1 MSGSAVLYRIISH
14 NKDTEIG
21 KKWNLSSI
29 KTIED
34 YRDNVPLTDYEDYRP
49 YIERMVEKGEENL
62 LSPDKVTFYC
72 PTSGTTTKSKLIPKF
87 SPPGSDTI
95 LTTDFDQCLLL
106 GSQYQDGS
114 TPLGVPIIAGLNI
127 HLEAILDC
135 YESNFITP
143 REAYQTTDFMSAIY
157 VQMVF
162 GLKTSSV
169 KCILAGFCSTVLT
182 AFNLLAQEWE
192 QMTNDIRN
200 GTLKPS
206 LNLTESRRIALEEA
220 LGDGD
225 PQRANQLVAI
235 MSESTK
241 CGFNSVA
248 QQLWPNLTHI
258 ITGAGGTFATYI
270 PQIQHYLSD
279 KTLIRS
285 PAYASSEATLGINK
299 WLVSHVSAYSL
310 LTSNL
315 FFEFIPLAD
324 ADNTQPT
331 TLLADEIK
339 VGEVYEIVI
348 TTSDGLYRY
357 RNGDLIKVLEEGD
370 GSGPP
375 VIDLLGRKNVVLS
388 IFGEKLTDYQLAAA
402 ITTTTG
408 PDGPWNQNLVRI
420 QGYMMTAN
428 ANSVPPG
435 FQLWIEPSQSCKSD
449 VDFQAILSE
458 GGTYIDKKLTEMN
471 IAYADYRA
479 GNIIGA
485 MSVLEVNTGTFATI
499 TSTLKKRSLVT
510 EGQLKIPHITAD
522 PQLIEILQKS
532 LIQK

>member
-1 MSGSAVLYRIISH
+1 MSGSAILYKIISR

-72 PTSGTTTKSKLIPKF
+72 PTSGTTAKSKLIPKF
-87 SPPGSDTI
+87 SPPGSGT
-95 LTTDFDQCLLL
+95 LKMAFDQCLFLCSL
-106 GSQYQDGS
+106 HQEKS
-114 TPLGVPIIAGLNI
+114 TPLGVPIIPGLNAQTQTL
-127 HLEAILDC
+127 HDRS
-135 YESNFITP
+135 ESSFVAP
-143 REAYQTTDFMSAIY
+143 RGAYQITDFMSAIY

-192 QMTNDIRN
+192 KMANDIRN

-206 LNLTESRRIALEEA
+206 LNLTESQRIALEEA

-225 PQRANQLVAI
+225 PQRADQLVAI
-235 MSESTK
+235 MPESTK
-241 CGFNSVA
+241 CGFKSVA
-248 QQLWPNLTHI
+248 HQLWPNLTRVI
-258 ITGAGGTFATYI
+258 AVAGGSFAAYI
-270 PQIQHYLSD
+270 PQTQHYLSD
-279 KTLIRS
+279 NVHIGS
-285 PAYASSEATLGINK
+285 PVYVSTECTFGVNK
-299 WLVSHVSAYSL
+299 WLVSRVSAYSL
-310 LTSNL
+310 LTSIV

-348 TTSDGLYRY
+348 TTSEGLYRY

-370 GSGPP
+370 GSEPP
-375 VIDLLGRKNVVLS
+375 VIDVLGRKNAVLS
-388 IFGEKLTDYQLAAA
+388 IFGEKVTDYQLAAA
-402 ITTTTG
+402 ITATTG
-408 PDGPWNQNLVRI
+408 PDGPWNQYFV
-420 QGYMMTAN
+420 QEYTMAAN
-428 ANSVPPG
+428 ANSLPPVY
-435 FQLWIEPSQSCKSD
+435 QLWVELSPKAPTSD
-449 VDFQAILSE
+449 SDNIRAILSE
-458 GGTYIDKKLTEMN
+458 GAVYIDKKLTEMN
-471 IAYADYRA
+471 LLYAHYRA
-479 GNIIGA
+479 GNTIGT
-485 MSVLEVNTGTFATI
+485 MLVSEVNTGTFATI
-499 TSTLKKRSLVT
+499 MSTMKKRSLVT
-510 EGQLKIPHITAD
+510 ENQLKIPRITAD
-522 PQLIEILQKS
+522 PQLIEVLQKS
-532 LIQK
+532 LK